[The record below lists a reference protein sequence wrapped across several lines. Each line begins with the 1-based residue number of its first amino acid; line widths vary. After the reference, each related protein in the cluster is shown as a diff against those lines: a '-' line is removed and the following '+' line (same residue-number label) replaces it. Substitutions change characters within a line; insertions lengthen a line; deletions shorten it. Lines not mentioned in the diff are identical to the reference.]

1 MNQPDPRPDA
11 WRPTPLRLSI
21 LDQSVAV
28 AGRPQDASIRETL
41 ALAELAE
48 SLGYQRFWVS
58 EHHSHPT
65 IVGSAPEVLMA
76 AIAART
82 QRMRIGSA
90 GVMLPHFAPLK
101 VAEQFRVLD
110 ALAPGR
116 IDLGVGRA
124 PGSDFRTA
132 QLLNPDPRAAER
144 FPQQL
149 LELQAWVTGA
159 ELPAGH
165 PGHGV
170 HAYPSGPT
178 APTLWMLGSSDYGA
192 RLAAHCGLPYA
203 FAWFITD
210 GQGAEQALAL
220 YRQAWRPSAQ
230 HPRPQATVCV
240 WALAA
245 DTGEEARH
253 LARSR
258 ERWRIDR
265 NSGRLGPLLP
275 PQQAERP
282 WSAAEQAQ
290 LAQLRQ
296 HALVGSAGEVG
307 ARLRA
312 LASRLALDE
321 IVVIT
326 WAHDPAARRRS
337 YQLLAAEF
345 GLS

>member
-65 IVGSAPEVLMA
+65 IVGSAPEV
-76 AIAART
+76 
-82 QRMRIGSA
+82 
-90 GVMLPHFAPLK
+90 
-101 VAEQFRVLD
+101 
-110 ALAPGR
+110 
-116 IDLGVGRA
+116 
-124 PGSDFRTA
+124 
-132 QLLNPDPRAAER
+132 
-144 FPQQL
+144 
-149 LELQAWVTGA
+149 
-159 ELPAGH
+159 
-165 PGHGV
+165 
-170 HAYPSGPT
+170 
-178 APTLWMLGSSDYGA
+178 
-192 RLAAHCGLPYA
+192 
-203 FAWFITD
+203 
-210 GQGAEQALAL
+210 
-220 YRQAWRPSAQ
+220 
-230 HPRPQATVCV
+230 
-240 WALAA
+240 
-245 DTGEEARH
+245 
-253 LARSR
+253 
-258 ERWRIDR
+258 
-265 NSGRLGPLLP
+265 
-275 PQQAERP
+275 
-282 WSAAEQAQ
+282 
-290 LAQLRQ
+290 
-296 HALVGSAGEVG
+296 G